1 MCTAAHR
8 ADALPLCQAL
18 PSLAAIEVY
27 AYGLYGNVQFWACE
41 IGSEKGPAAMQ
52 DAAEGREVVL
62 LVFDFMD
69 KHGVWQTRPDA
80 YNSAIRRLQQVCMI
94 SLAYATGCVHPQQCV
109 H

>member
-1 MCTAAHR
+1 MCTAAHC

-18 PSLAAIEVY
+18 PFLAVIEVY
-27 AYGLYGNVQFWACE
+27 AYGLYGNAQSRAYE

-69 KHGVWQTRPDA
+69 RRGVWQTRPDA
-80 YNSAIRRLQQVCMI
+80 YTSAIRRLQQVCVI
-94 SLAYATGCVHPQQCV
+94 SLACATGCVHPQQCV